1 LEAFVDFS
9 NLVADRK
16 YGYHIDAAHLNE
28 WMKVL
33 KEAKTTPNPYLKD
46 MSEFKDLDSTI
57 ADYEHQLSDLAS
69 KGYRPLNN
77 SQKFERSGQAQEYRS
92 FYNFLCCESHNN
104 MRALM
109 ERHVAILAEGTDI
122 EVQFFA
128 PAVLTDL
135 VQYFDSA
142 VGILVAA
149 TIGIHEALGSPRK
162 ADAER
167 LALQLAEL
175 RKPWT
180 D

>member
-1 LEAFVDFS
+1 LKAIELLA
-9 NLVADRK
+9 NL
-16 YGYHIDAAHLNE
+16 
-28 WMKVL
+28 
-33 KEAKTTPNPYLKD
+33 
-46 MSEFKDLDSTI
+46 STV
-57 ADYEHQLSDLAS
+57 
-69 KGYRPLNN
+69 
-77 SQKFERSGQAQEYRS
+77 SGE
-92 FYNFLCCESHNN
+92 E
-104 MRALM
+104 
-109 ERHVAILAEGTDI
+109 ILAEGTDI